1 MVSAASADAVSG
13 SRQRLSEEQRRAQ
26 ILTATIEV
34 VAELGFEAVSASA
47 IAGRAGLPR
56 GLIWHYFD
64 DKVQLMRHVFAQAM
78 DQISPKLVRADGA
91 LVFSQ
96 ADYEDLHLGQEA
108 LFRQAQDEGSFR
120 QFDTRVMAVTY
131 QGAIDGMLGCLASRP
146 SADADSHATELAE
159 ILLAAMEKR

>member
-1 MVSAASADAVSG
+1 MSAASADAVPG

-34 VAELGFEAVSASA
+34 VAELWFEATSASA
-47 IAGRAGLPR
+47 IAGHAGLSK
-56 GLIWHYFD
+56 GLIWHYLD
-64 DKVQLMRHVFAQAM
+64 DKVELMRHAVAQAM
-78 DQISPKLVRADGA
+78 DQIAHKLVRADGA

-108 LFRQAQDEGSFR
+108 LSAKAHDEGSFR

-131 QGAIDGMLGCLASRP
+131 QGVIDGMLGYLASRP
-146 SADADSHATELAE
+146 SADADSHATELAA